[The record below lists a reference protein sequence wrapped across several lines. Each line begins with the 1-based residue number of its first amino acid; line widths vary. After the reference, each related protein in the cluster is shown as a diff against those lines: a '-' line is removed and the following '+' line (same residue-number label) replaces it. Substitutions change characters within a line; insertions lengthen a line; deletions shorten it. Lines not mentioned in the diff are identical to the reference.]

1 MKKICIIA
9 LGSVLF
15 SSFAYGTDSDM
26 VLIKG
31 GEYIMGSASDI
42 RWRGEDEGQHKVSVA
57 DFFIGKYEV
66 SQSLYESAMGQNPS
80 LNQGKSLPVENIT
93 WLDAVIFCNEL
104 SKKESLTPVYRIS
117 DKEIAVNPD
126 ANGYRL
132 PSETEWEY
140 ACRAGTDS
148 NYNLGYSISADDA
161 NYCGHYPY
169 DIEPNYF
176 NPENLKVQP
185 GVYRQHTLPID
196 SFKPNSYGLYNMHGN
211 VCEWVYNTYYGDY
224 GVSSENNAVLAGNGV
239 YKIYRGGG
247 YNDFAKHLRS
257 SYRGVLPLYL
267 KRMAIGLRLARNADG
282 VKNTQSITKLPS
294 FSKKSRKGLVVYFS
308 WSGNTQNLASIIA
321 SKTGSDLLELK
332 LAPNNHYSENY
343 SEVLVQAWKDQFNRT
358 FPEIVN
364 LPENL
369 DKYETIYIGYPL
381 WWASIP
387 RPIASFLNSFNL
399 SDKKIMIFSSG
410 GGGHLQ
416 QSVSD
421 LMKLSLADNYG
432 SLFDVSYSG
441 GRDVDKKIEQWLNEN
456 SLN

>member
-1 MKKICIIA
+1 MKKICILT

-15 SSFAYGTDSDM
+15 PSLAFANNSDM

-31 GEYIMGSASDI
+31 GEYKMGSPSDT
-42 RWRGEDEGQHKVSVA
+42 RWRGEDEGQHQVKIA

-66 SQSLYESAMGQNPS
+66 SQSLYESVMGQNPS
-80 LNQGKSLPVENIT
+80 LNQENSLPVENIT
-93 WLDAVIFCNEL
+93 WLEAVTFCNEL
-104 SKKESLTPVYRIS
+104 SKKETLTPVYTIS
-117 DKEIAVNPD
+117 DKEITVNPNAD
-126 ANGYRL
+126 GYRL
-132 PSETEWEY
+132 PSEAEWEY

-185 GVYRQHTLPID
+185 GVYRQHTLPVD
-196 SFKPNSYGLYNMHGN
+196 SFSPNAYGLYNMHGN
-211 VCEWVYNTYYGDY
+211 VCEWVYDTYYGDY
-224 GVSSENNAVLAGNGV
+224 KFSPEQGASVAGKGV

-247 YNDFAKHLRS
+247 YNDFAKHIRT

-267 KRMAIGLRLARNADG
+267 KKMTIGMRLARNASG
-282 VKNTQSITKLPS
+282 GQNSQSATSIPALSEKNA
-294 FSKKSRKGLVVYFS
+294 KGLVVYFS

-332 LAPNNHYSENY
+332 LAPNKQYSENY

-358 FPEIVN
+358 IPEIVN

-387 RPIASFLNSFNL
+387 RPIATFLKSFDL
-399 SDKKIMIFSSG
+399 SDKKVMVFSSG
-410 GGGHLQ
+410 GGGHMQ
-416 QSVSD
+416 QSASD
-421 LMKLSLADNYG
+421 LMKLSQSDNYG
-432 SLFDVSYSG
+432 SLFEVSYSG
-441 GRDVDKKIEQWLNEN
+441 GRDVDKKIEQWLREN
-456 SLN
+456 HLI